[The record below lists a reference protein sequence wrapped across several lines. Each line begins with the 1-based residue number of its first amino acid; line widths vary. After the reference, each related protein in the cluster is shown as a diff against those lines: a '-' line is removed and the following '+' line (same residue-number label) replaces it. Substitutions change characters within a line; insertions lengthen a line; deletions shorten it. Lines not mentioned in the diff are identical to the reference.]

1 MFFRNLVVVAI
12 AITLIACSKAEDETQ
27 STSKK
32 VHVTGVI
39 ESVSDRQATV
49 NGTEVD
55 ISNATITVEGQVAS
69 SDDLA
74 PGMVV
79 DASVT
84 VDANGQASAN
94 SVVFEDEIEG
104 EITSIT
110 IDTNGNGE
118 LAILGH
124 TVLVNID
131 TVFESKVAGISTIAD
146 LASLNVVEV
155 SGFVDANNRIVAT
168 RVELKA
174 ETRAVVDAA
183 NAVLQTVEVKGT
195 VSNLATDASSFM
207 LGNLLVVV
215 DANTVVKDGVLSEG
229 AMVEVHS
236 TSAVDVSNGISII
249 ASQVE
254 IEGQLNTS
262 DDSQDVNDS
271 DHDINEQSLK
281 GIVTN
286 VDGLANN
293 QFMLGDTLVSFDPLT
308 TKFEHGI
315 SSDLLLNVMV
325 KVEGQLDANG
335 VLVVHEIEFADH
347 DDELDDN
354 VNEFEFKAYLTAN
367 AATDSVSVF
376 GITVMLNEFT
386 QLSSEDSMGQDM
398 VISSLDLLAGG
409 YVKIEAQFDA
419 TTGVLIAEEVEL
431 KILSANTT
439 PVEKIEGVASVNN
452 NILSIAGIAVTLPAG
467 YAGTV
472 ASGDK
477 LEIKGMFDLTTNQ
490 FLAESIEIDSED
502 VEHNNAVDTNVEMG
516 SNESN
521 NI

>member
-1 MFFRNLVVVAI
+1 
-12 AITLIACSKAEDETQ
+12 
-27 STSKK
+27 
-32 VHVTGVI
+32 
-39 ESVSDRQATV
+39 
-49 NGTEVD
+49 
-55 ISNATITVEGQVAS
+55 
-69 SDDLA
+69 
-74 PGMVV
+74 
-79 DASVT
+79 
-84 VDANGQASAN
+84 
-94 SVVFEDEIEG
+94 
-104 EITSIT
+104 
-110 IDTNGNGE
+110 
-118 LAILGH
+118 
-124 TVLVNID
+124 
-131 TVFESKVAGISTIAD
+131 
-146 LASLNVVEV
+146 
-155 SGFVDANNRIVAT
+155 
-168 RVELKA
+168 
-174 ETRAVVDAA
+174 
-183 NAVLQTVEVKGT
+183 
-195 VSNLATDASSFM
+195 
-207 LGNLLVVV
+207 
-215 DANTVVKDGVLSEG
+215 
-229 AMVEVHS
+229 MVEVHS

-254 IEGQLNTS
+254 IEGQQNTS